1 MLVSHMQTHRGLRTH
16 RSFIDQLPTWRQKC
30 ICLQKGPEGLAG
42 MMAEPAIPA
51 ATFGEVGGGMAGWR
65 GGGALPGPAGGGP
78 GGGLGPKG
86 IPGMGIPGAP
96 GGMGGPPGIPIPG
109 P

>member
-1 MLVSHMQTHRGLRTH
+1 MLAL
-16 RSFIDQLPTWRQKC
+16 L
-30 ICLQKGPEGLAG
+30 CLTLFALLDKKAQNG
-42 MMAEPAIPA
+42 IPA
-51 ATFGEVGGGMAGWR
+51 ADVGDVGGGMAGWR
-65 GGGALPGPAGGGP
+65 GGATLGPDGGGP

-86 IPGMGIPGAP
+86 IPGMAMPGAP